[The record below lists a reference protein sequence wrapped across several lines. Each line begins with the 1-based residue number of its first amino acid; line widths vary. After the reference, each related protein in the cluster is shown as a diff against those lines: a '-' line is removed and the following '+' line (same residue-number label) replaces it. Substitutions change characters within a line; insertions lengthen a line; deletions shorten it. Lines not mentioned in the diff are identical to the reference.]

1 MSTPTDTTPR
11 TLPPWLA
18 SSIIIIAG
26 LALLYT
32 AFLLPWQL
40 RADLREL
47 QVKHAELEGYA
58 HTAARIHTETLKL
71 HAECI
76 KEVLRQQQDI
86 VELMEL
92 MQTSQR
98 ATPRLSY

>member
-40 RADLREL
+40 HADLREL
-47 QVKHAELEGYA
+47 QVKHAE
-58 HTAARIHTETLKL
+58 HTEALKL
-71 HAECI
+71 I
-76 KEVLRQQQDI
+76 LKQQQDTL
-86 VELMEL
+86 ELMEL

-98 ATPRLSY
+98 PPRLSY